1 VACGPRRHPCRQRGR
16 RAGPFG
22 WDSLTVQVAALAV
35 RTGISPRELYEL
47 DATMLD
53 AMWRVLSW
61 QVDEQ
66 KKAADQAKSRR
77 RR

>member
-1 VACGPRRHPCRQRGR
+1 
-16 RAGPFG
+16 
-22 WDSLTVQVAALAV
+22 LAV

-47 DATMLD
+47 DDSMLD
-53 AMWRVLSW
+53 AMWRVIQY

-66 KKAADQAKSRR
+66 KKATDQAKSRR

>member
-1 VACGPRRHPCRQRGR
+1 M
-16 RAGPFG
+16 
-22 WDSLTVQVAALAV
+22 AV

-66 KKAADQAKSRR
+66 KKAADQAKVRR

>member
-1 VACGPRRHPCRQRGR
+1 
-16 RAGPFG
+16 
-22 WDSLTVQVAALAV
+22 LAV

-47 DATMLD
+47 DDSMLD
-53 AMWRVLSW
+53 AMWRVIQY

>member
-1 VACGPRRHPCRQRGR
+1 
-16 RAGPFG
+16 
-22 WDSLTVQVAALAV
+22 V

-47 DATMLD
+47 DHTMLD